1 MYSSHFWLLRS
12 GDGGT
17 DPCLGDLGLWPWP
30 GILPESDEARG
41 ETLLLLLLLLLLV
54 LVVVLEDAGPGRS
67 LMSFRSLFLG
77 LGLLTGVSSVD
88 DIYNTRRLA
97 G

>member
-41 ETLLLLLLLLLLV
+41 ETLLLLSLV
-54 LVVVLEDAGPGRS
+54 LVVEAAGPGRS

-77 LGLLTGVSSVD
+77 LGLLAGASSVD
-88 DIYNTRRLA
+88 DIYNMRRLA